1 MLINPVH
8 GGGSGGG
15 SITIEEIDGSP
26 SISSVT
32 TLKVNNASLI
42 DLGGGVTQM
51 DILVNADGGNYVDPY
66 VASNMDVD
74 GGAYV

>member
-26 SISSVT
+26 SISGVT
-32 TLKVNNASLI
+32 TLKVNNASLT
-42 DLGGGVTQM
+42 DLGGGAAQM
-51 DILVNADGGNYVDPY
+51 DILVNADGGNYIDPY
-66 VASNMDVD
+66 VASPMDVD
-74 GGAYV
+74 GGSYI